1 LTQFTIKKKKRER
14 ERELCMMDSK
24 TPIFLER

>member
-1 LTQFTIKKKKRER
+1 MIKKKRER